1 MKTIGKKLNKKLR
14 TILALCLAVLFAF
27 SGFLFA
33 GCEIDDEEEGGGSG
47 IGGTN
52 LSETF
57 FEKYVS
63 GIAAVYANKENEGY
77 SGLEAG
83 QDQTN
88 KMLQD
93 LLDAFLANYG
103 SRAVSKYLYSNN
115 APFYD
120 SIRMLVTAE
129 NGNTNG
135 NAKADLSKHWN
146 WTIDPNAKDI
156 NLKDF
161 NPESESCRLD
171 NTTYK
176 SWAESFSKDDDISTT
191 GAYKFP
197 DYYSSVLQIALY
209 EIMLG
214 YDELTTLEVVVD
226 SNANPPAG
234 SEIKSDVIGT
244 LYSVEIKSS
253 SNSSL
258 VGLTL
263 DWNFQSNSS
272 KTNDNIKDD
281 DKTSASNKLI
291 AYLYGEGGEA
301 INPTGGLMKEYLSK
315 TRYTGLTKQNA
326 DKLITYILEE
336 IIGAELVAY
345 DYNTFFKN
353 QTVNFRN
360 YVSTIAYL
368 VYSQTY
374 DGSGDIWEYE
384 FSSNGTKITYKFTKE
399 DQEKAV
405 SNNLLSGE
413 TTGEK
418 ITVGSGSYKSK
429 PATFVK
435 YFPGESFFGDA
446 EATDQFE
453 GKPFAEY
460 QSIIIVPAVSDETT
474 EENGLRLEAGFVF
487 NFMTQN
493 KNLRIIPT
501 IRYCVYDEATR
512 TRYFYEFKA
521 DEINFGDAESYVNS
535 SGKTCYEN
543 DFEFCIEPSSLDP
556 SLVIK
561 ETDST
566 GYTASYYTVGFF
578 KNKDLL
584 NSVTDETQLSN
595 PAYSAIQDFYK
606 VVESENGFGGT
617 TVIDEREINTSFF
630 EIAFDIVKS
639 ESDPENTDY
648 NFSLVLSNTI
658 LYPGIF

>member
-33 GCEIDDEEEGGGSG
+33 GCEIDDEEESGGSG

-63 GIAAVYANKENEGY
+63 GIAAVYANKESGDF
-77 SGLEAG
+77 SGLEAD

-88 KMLQD
+88 KMIQD
-93 LLDAFLANYG
+93 LLSAFIANYG
-103 SRAVSKYLYSNN
+103 SGAESKYLYSNN

-129 NGNTNG
+129 NGNINV
-135 NAKADLSKHWN
+135 NATADLSMHWN
-146 WTIDPNAKDI
+146 WTMHNKLFGFNILEDLKPNKETYSKWKDRLI
-156 NLKDF
+156 N
-161 NPESESCRLD
+161 SESDD
-171 NTTYK
+171 NK
-176 SWAESFSKDDDISTT
+176 ISSS
-191 GAYKFP
+191 
-197 DYYSSVLQIALY
+197 YYSFETYYSDILQIALY

-214 YDELTTLEVVVD
+214 YENPTTLEVVKENRQNVKNQYGD
-226 SNANPPAG
+226 IIADAQIFEVS
-234 SEIKSDVIGT
+234 
-244 LYSVEIKSS
+244 IKSS
-253 SNSSL
+253 SDPNLNKL
-258 VGLTL
+258 VLYKSTYNLNTYGLTEDTL
-263 DWNFQSNSS
+263 YQDGKENYSIVKSYL
-272 KTNDNIKDD
+272 
-281 DKTSASNKLI
+281 TSLQ
-291 AYLYGEGGEA
+291 
-301 INPTGGLMKEYLSK
+301 KEYLSK

-326 DKLITYILEE
+326 DKLISYILEE
-336 IIGAELVAY
+336 IIGAELVAN
-345 DYNTFFKN
+345 DYNNFKN
-353 QTVNFRN
+353 QDVNFRN

-384 FSSNGTKITYKFTKE
+384 FKSGTTTISYEFNKD
-399 DQEKAV
+399 DQKKAV
-405 SNNLLSGE
+405 TNNLLD
-413 TTGEK
+413 GEK
-418 ITVGSGSYKSK
+418 TDEGEVTEIGSGSYKSK

-435 YFPGESFFGDA
+435 YFPGESFFGDS
-446 EATDQFE
+446 EADDQFE

-460 QSIIIVPAVSDETT
+460 QSIIIIPAVSDETV
-474 EENGLRLEAGFVF
+474 EENGLKLEAGFVF

-493 KNLRIIPT
+493 KNLRIVPT
-501 IRYCVYDEATR
+501 IRYCVYNESTK

-521 DEINFGDAESYVNS
+521 DEINFDDAESYVNAD
-535 SGKTCYEN
+535 GKTCYEN
-543 DFEFCIEPSSLDP
+543 DFDFCVEPSSLDP
-556 SLVIK
+556 SLVVT

-566 GYTASYYTVGFF
+566 GYTTSYYTVGFF

-584 NSVTDETQLSN
+584 NSVTDEKQLSN

-617 TVIDEREINTSFF
+617 TVIDERAINSSFF